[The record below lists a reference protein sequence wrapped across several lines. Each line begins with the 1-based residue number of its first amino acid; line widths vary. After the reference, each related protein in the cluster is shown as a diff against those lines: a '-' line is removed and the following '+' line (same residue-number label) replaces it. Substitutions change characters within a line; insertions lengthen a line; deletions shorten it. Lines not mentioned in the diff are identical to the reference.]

1 MLSIMNVVIPA
12 TEFEVCVSMADL
24 VTWSDD
30 DALPV
35 DQHPELKALF
45 DALAADIDLLPIAIK
60 YFENDNRAG
69 HGDLYVFKL
78 DDTDSTV
85 VALDTYSEITDQL
98 DLVSLYIRCPKA
110 KSAEISQCVQRLFNA
125 ASVQIHAS
133 QTSVSRLLR
142 KAIDPLNFPRMH
154 PDSSFMQSQIR
165 IPIFS

>member
-1 MLSIMNVVIPA
+1 M
-12 TEFEVCVSMADL
+12 TDL

-35 DQHPELKALF
+35 GQHPELKALF
-45 DALAADIDLLPIAIK
+45 DALAADIDLLPIAIQ
-60 YFENDNRAG
+60 YFEKNNRAG

-78 DDTDSTV
+78 DDTDATV

-110 KSAEISQCVQRLFNA
+110 KSAEISQCVQRLFNT
-125 ASVQIHAS
+125 ASVQIQAS
-133 QTSVSRLLR
+133 QTSVSKRLR

-165 IPIFS
+165 IPLFS

>member
-1 MLSIMNVVIPA
+1 MNVVIPA

-45 DALAADIDLLPIAIK
+45 DALAADIDLLPIAIQ
-60 YFENDNRAG
+60 YFENNNRAG

-110 KSAEISQCVQRLFNA
+110 KSAEISQCVQRLCRYMLRRNQS
-125 ASVQIHAS
+125 ASGSAKRLIHSTFLGCILTAPLCNRRS
-133 QTSVSRLLR
+133 GSPFSREVDR
-142 KAIDPLNFPRMH
+142 RH
-154 PDSSFMQSQIR
+154 TQH
-165 IPIFS
+165 